1 NNSFLLDLPSDLKQ
15 RGLHPAFHAH
25 LLRPHVPNDD
35 RRFPGR
41 QLKQIAEIGQLEEW
55 SVSRIRSHSGQGT
68 TALFEVEY
76 STGDRVWLPYHEVS
90 RLEALVQYLEAL
102 GI

>member
-1 NNSFLLDLPSDLKQ
+1 IPKGHARKLAPKFIGPFKILEDYRNNSFLLDLPSDLKQ

-41 QLKQIAEIGQLEEW
+41 
-55 SVSRIRSHSGQGT
+55 
-68 TALFEVEY
+68 
-76 STGDRVWLPYHEVS
+76 
-90 RLEALVQYLEAL
+90 
-102 GI
+102 